1 MQSTAVIHIFFLLA
15 LWPFLALGGRSYNLV
30 DYGAKAGAKTDSST
44 ALRKSWAAAC
54 SLAGFST
61 IYVPSGKFLV
71 ASPVIFHGGSSC
83 KSDGI
88 TFRIDGVLVAPSD
101 YRVLASAS
109 ATWLSFEN
117 VDGVSISGGTID
129 GQGSGLWSCKKGS
142 NNNCPS
148 GVTTLMFTESR
159 NIVINGLKSLNSQL
173 YHIVFNGCNNVKLD
187 GVIVSASGQSPNT
200 DGIHVQES
208 TGVTILHTHVS
219 TGDDCVSIGPG
230 TKNLWIENFACGP
243 GHGISI
249 GSLGKQSAEN
259 GVHNVTVKTVVF
271 TGTTNGVR
279 IKSWARASS
288 SFVRNVL
295 FQHATMVNVQN
306 PIIIDQ
312 HYCPNGNGCPNSVS
326 GVKISNITYD
336 DIHGT
341 SATQVAVKFDCSSKY
356 PCTDIRLE
364 DVKLTYGSK
373 AARSSCA
380 NARGDAYGL
389 VQPSSCL

>member
-1 MQSTAVIHIFFLLA
+1 MKSTYH
-15 LWPFLALGGRSYNLV
+15 
-30 DYGAKAGAKTDSST
+30 
-44 ALRKSWAAAC
+44 
-54 SLAGFST
+54 
-61 IYVPSGKFLV
+61 
-71 ASPVIFHGGSSC
+71 IFHGGRSC
-83 KSDGI
+83 NSDGI
-88 TFRIDGVLVAPSD
+88 TFRIDGVLVAPFD
-101 YRVLASAS
+101 CRVLASAS
-109 ATWLSFEN
+109 ATWLSFED

-148 GVTTLMFTESR
+148 GVTTMMFTKSR
-159 NIVINGLKSLNSQL
+159 NIVINGLKSLSSQL

-200 DGIHVQES
+200 DGIHVQKS
-208 TGVTILHTHVS
+208 TGVTILHTHVA
-219 TGDDCVSIGPG
+219 TGDDCPG
-230 TKNLWIENFACGP
+230 TKNLWIENFTCGP
-243 GHGISI
+243 SHGISI

-259 GVHNVTVKTVVF
+259 GVHTVTIKTVVF
-271 TGTTNGVR
+271 TWTTKG
-279 IKSWARASS
+279 ARASS

-295 FQHATMVNVQN
+295 FEHATMVNVQN

-312 HYCPNGNGCPNSVS
+312 HYCPGGKGCPNSVW

-341 SATQVAVKFDCSSKY
+341 STTQVAVKFDCSSKY
-356 PCTDIRLE
+356 PCTNIRME

-380 NARGDAYGL
+380 NAGGDAYG
-389 VQPSSCL
+389 VIQPSSCLFLDLCQFGQGTVGQQNMQKVNNTRTIIEKSE